1 MITSI
6 SEIFYIIVLT
16 AAIGYIFSGYIKIQG
31 VYSKGFNWKSIK
43 FAILVSAPAIV
54 LHELGHKF
62 TGLILGY
69 EAMFNLWIPGLLLGI
84 FLRVIGSPF
93 LILAPGYV
101 SVNPN
106 LPIELTAI
114 AFAGPF
120 INLMLYL
127 TAIIILRFKRKLR
140 QKEFLF
146 WHLTKIINM
155 WLFIFN
161 MIPIPPLDGSKVIGG
176 LFGLF

>member
-1 MITSI
+1 MITSLT
-6 SEIFYIIVLT
+6 EIFYVVLLT
-16 AAIGYIFSGYIKIQG
+16 VVIGYIFSGYIRIPG
-31 VYSKGFNWKSIK
+31 LYSRWFNWKSIK
-43 FAILVSAPAIV
+43 FAMLVTAPAII

-62 TGLILGY
+62 VGLAFGY
-69 EAMFNLWIPGLLLGI
+69 ASMFNIWWFGLLLGL

-93 LILAPGYV
+93 LLFAPGYV
-101 SVNPN
+101 SVNPSSS
-106 LPIELTAI
+106 LELSII

-120 INLMLYL
+120 INLLL
-127 TAIIILRFKRKLR
+127 FGIAVLVLRFKRRLKK
-140 QKEFLF
+140 KEFLF

-176 LFGLF
+176 LLGWF

>member
-6 SEIFYIIVLT
+6 SEIFYLIILT
-16 AAIGYIFSGYIKIQG
+16 IAIGYIFSGYIKIPG
-31 VYSKGFNWKSIK
+31 LYSRFFNWQSIK
-43 FAILVSAPAIV
+43 FAMLVTAPAII

-62 TGLILGY
+62 VGLAFGY
-69 EAMFNLWIPGLLLGI
+69 ESMFHIWAPGLLLGI

-101 SVNPN
+101 SVNPS
-106 LPIELTAI
+106 LPIELSVI

-120 INLMLYL
+120 INLALFS
-127 TAIIILRFKRKLR
+127 ISVIVLRFKRRLR
-140 QKEFLF
+140 RKEFLF
-146 WHLTKIINM
+146 WHLTKMINL

-161 MIPIPPLDGSKVIGG
+161 MIPIPPLDGSKVLSG
-176 LFGLF
+176 LFGL